1 MAFRMTIFLF
11 VGHDSDLNQTVLH
24 NSKYHFTIFGFST
37 QSEFGNAQ
45 ARFPTVGTLRR
56 TFFSFVF
63 VATLHS
69 FYLGYLV
76 KAFK

>member
-1 MAFRMTIFLF
+1 MALA
-11 VGHDSDLNQTVLH
+11 HNQSCT
-24 NSKYHFTIFGFST
+24 
-37 QSEFGNAQ
+37 EWFGNAQ